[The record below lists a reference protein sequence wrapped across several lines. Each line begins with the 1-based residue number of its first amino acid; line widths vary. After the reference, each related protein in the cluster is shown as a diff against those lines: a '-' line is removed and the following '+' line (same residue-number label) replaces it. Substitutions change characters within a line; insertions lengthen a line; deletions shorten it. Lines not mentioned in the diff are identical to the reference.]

1 MVKRKLCSGCNRP
14 VKVCLCPWLTKI
26 ENRQE
31 LIVLRH
37 KSETKHALNSVKI
50 LEECLTNLTVYD
62 GECFDENLDFV
73 NQLKGKK
80 EVFMLYPS
88 DDAKYVEELDMS
100 PDALI
105 IVLDGTW
112 PKTRLIRYET
122 EILKSVQ
129 CITFFA
135 LPKSNYRIRKGPES
149 GTSTLEAVALLLEK
163 LEKEKDKYNPLLTAF
178 EKMIDLQ
185 IECMGID
192 TYNRNYPG

>member
-1 MVKRKLCSGCNRP
+1 MVKRKVCSGCGRP
-14 VKVCLCPWLTKI
+14 EKVCLCPWLTKI

-31 LIVLRH
+31 LIILRH

-50 LEECLTNLTVYD
+50 LEACLTNVTVYD

-73 NQLKGKK
+73 SQIKGKK
-80 EVFMLYPS
+80 EVFMLYPC
-88 DDAKYVEELDMS
+88 DDAKCIEELNMS
-100 PDALI
+100 PDSLI

-122 EILKSVQ
+122 EVLKSVQ
-129 CITFFA
+129 CITFQT

-163 LEKEKDKYNPLLTAF
+163 AEQEKNKYLPLLTAF

-192 TYNRNYPG
+192 TYTKNYL